1 MGKME
6 MKKMEAEHG
15 VLVNCN
21 NEGKDKKKNSVFL
34 FLTGKQERDVLNT
47 MT

>member
-1 MGKME
+1 

-21 NEGKDKKKNSVFL
+21 NEGKDRRRKIVDMEEPTFH
-34 FLTGKQERDVLNT
+34 V
-47 MT
+47 

>member
-6 MKKMEAEHG
+6 VKKMEAEHG

-21 NEGKDKKKNSVFL
+21 NEGKDRRRKIVCSCF
-34 FLTGKQERDVLNT
+34 
-47 MT
+47 

>member
-1 MGKME
+1 
-6 MKKMEAEHG
+6 MKKLEAEHG

-21 NEGKDKKKNSVFL
+21 NEGKEKKKNSVFL
-34 FLTGKQERDVLNT
+34 FLIGKQERNMLNT